1 LAVFFKAY
9 ILFQGNWLHEKLL
22 ILNECFKNST
32 QFFVDLPFFIS
43 VCLDGIFAISVRKC
57 LCELFFY
64 LILLTCVGIIIWNM
78 TVGLVFRFFDKF
90 LELFDLII
98 SKIKLFK
105 ALQILGIKARK
116 FPLKASWK
124 L

>member
-1 LAVFFKAY
+1 
-9 ILFQGNWLHEKLL
+9 
-22 ILNECFKNST
+22 LNECFKNST